1 MMSEAKA
8 LLVYFGSLIIVCGM
22 LLAAYVLSAYLLHI
36 FLGLG
41 VLVFLTLL
49 GIGWRKWQHSRLPVN
64 EDRREHRRLLLEEAE
79 RRERLRLE
87 RERHEHELQL
97 ERARHEHELDLQLQ
111 AYALQQQLALTR
123 AGYDA
128 NGNPPIFLHAD
139 GRYTL
144 LPPANPPYRPL
155 QAQLRA
161 PDEQRPA
168 GNQGEPALPPPI
180 DAYDLLRSGQWT
192 PSPQMLLL
200 AVGAGGALIQVAI
213 TLAWH
218 IALAG
223 STGNGKTN
231 QLRLLLAQ
239 LVKCYEV
246 YYISPAFAPIKA
258 NHEDWR
264 QIEARLAGPVACD
277 AVNIRA
283 RLQWAVEL
291 YQYRQEQ
298 ERAGDFTWQQK
309 PIYLVIDE
317 YIAVCKRYPGAA
329 EDVSELLRFARQY
342 QVFVIVASQDFLIK
356 NIGGDSGARDCYRT
370 ALYFGGDPTTARAL
384 LDISGTLPYEQ
395 DLGKEGLL
403 VLRTRSTQVSQARA
417 PFMSNRAIYELLGW
431 PTAPILDER
440 PVTQAQAGPGGT
452 QWHTPGAQVME
463 PLAWR
468 TPGPQMLGPT
478 RRFWPAST
486 PTTGDLPQIVDALAE
501 PSGPG
506 PTWAPAGPAEEDP
519 ARGSEEK
526 QFTPEQELRFLRLY
540 RANPNI
546 RECLRAMQLGNRYFA
561 SASRLVVAR
570 KLRKA

>member
-1 MMSEAKA
+1 MGQAKA
-8 LLVYFGSLIIVCGM
+8 ILLYFASLVVVVV
-22 LLAAYVLSAYLLHI
+22 LLIGAFVLSAYLVHI

-41 VLVFLTLL
+41 VLLLLTLL
-49 GIGWRKWQHSRLPVN
+49 AIGWRKWQHSRLPVN

-79 RRERLRLE
+79 RHERLRLE
-87 RERHEHELQL
+87 RERHTHELAL
-97 ERARHEHELDLQLQ
+97 ERERHERELDMQWRTFQ
-111 AYALQQQLALTR
+111 VQQHLALTR

-128 NGNPPIFLHAD
+128 NGNPPIFLHED

-155 QAQLRA
+155 QAQLKA
-161 PDEQRPA
+161 PEEQRQA
-168 GNQGEPALPPPI
+168 GTQLEQALPPPI
-180 DAYDLLRSGQWT
+180 DAYELLASEQWT
-192 PSPQMLLL
+192 PSPGMLLL
-200 AVGAGGALIQVAI
+200 AIGAGGALIQVAI

-223 STGNGKTN
+223 ATGGGKTN

-239 LVKCYEV
+239 LVRAYEV
-246 YYISPAFAPIKA
+246 YYVSPAFAPIKA

-277 AVNIRA
+277 AIGIRA
-283 RLQWAVEL
+283 RLQWAVEM

-298 ERAGDFTWQQK
+298 ERAGDFTWQPK

-317 YIAVCKRYPGAA
+317 YIAVCKRYQGAA

-342 QVFVIVASQDFLIK
+342 QVFVVVASQDFLIK

-384 LDISGTLPYEQ
+384 LDITGTLPYEQ

-417 PFMSNRAIYELLGW
+417 PFMSNRAVYQLLGW
-431 PTAPILDER
+431 PADPILDDR
-440 PVTQAQAGPGGT
+440 PVTHAHAGPSGN
-452 QWHTPGAQVME
+452 QWGQDRYPPME
-463 PLAWR
+463 PLQ
-468 TPGPQMLGPT
+468 PKVKGPQTTDPTLRFGPSSG
-478 RRFWPAST
+478 PST
-486 PTTGDLPQIVDALAE
+486 GSLERVVDALVE
-501 PSGPG
+501 
-506 PTWAPAGPAEEDP
+506 PAGTSPTRVPERLGESEKT
-519 ARGSEEK
+519 SEEK
-526 QFTPEQELRFLRLY
+526 RFTPEQELRFIRLY
-540 RANPNI
+540 RANQNI
-546 RECLRAMQLGNRYFA
+546 HECLRAMQLGNRYYA
-561 SASRLVVAR
+561 YASRLVTAR